1 MSMISKYTLSHIV
14 KHVNG
19 DDIDFN
25 TKNVTLEHV
34 LPRNVTDEWNE
45 FSEMEHEENLYR
57 LGNYVLLEDSINKE
71 AGNQVFEAKSKLYET
86 SQFGMTRKLAE
97 ENTTWNP
104 ERINRR
110 QLWMANLAKTIWRVD
125 QIGR

>member
-1 MSMISKYTLSHIV
+1 MSMISKYASSHIV

-71 AGNQVFEAKSKLYET
+71 AGNQVFEAKSNLYET
-86 SQFGMTRKLAE
+86 SQFGMTRRLAE
-97 ENTTWNP
+97 ENATWDP

-110 QLWMANLAKTIWRVD
+110 QL
-125 QIGR
+125 